1 MGPEHPAGDEIAGHG
16 YGDERNRDRENGN
29 AVATFKYQTLTVITV
44 LARIGEVPLER
55 RSSTEEESRLWLQIA
70 KSEAQRHEVPE
81 KPGADPAGTL
91 C

>member
-1 MGPEHPAGDEIAGHG
+1 MGPEHPAGDEIAGHS
-16 YGDERNRDRENGN
+16 YGDERNRENGN
-29 AVATFKYQTLTVITV
+29 AVAKFQFTNAYSHTV
-44 LARIGEVPLER
+44 LARIGEVPLGR